1 MAKLMSLSSLPGPQ
15 QGQVKKEKV
24 SSLIPVLARHL
35 AKADQPRQ
43 QQSSVSSLKLFSQ
56 VSEVRSHCYGLL
68 EEDNEEL
75 MTFVY
80 DQCGKMDNLT
90 EAASA
95 SNTNKAWA
103 FEEEDLIM
111 ALARDSSEDV
121 KRRRRKD
128 SLDLAHQEALE
139 AVAAAG
145 GPSRTKA
152 AFMDILPVVRSM
164 LQSEESRKRKNS
176 ETKKQQ
182 RRGGSSRSR
191 FIHYFDSVSF
201 SGRCLQTLLDPFSSP
216 LAS

>member
-35 AKADQPRQ
+35 AKADQPQ

-103 FEEEDLIM
+103 SVEEDLIM
-111 ALARDSSEDV
+111 ALARDSSDWSME
-121 KRRRRKD
+121 
-128 SLDLAHQEALE
+128 
-139 AVAAAG
+139 
-145 GPSRTKA
+145 RTTGRMSIKA
-152 AFMDILPVVRSM
+152 AFVLLGPPAAA
-164 LQSEESRKRKNS
+164 
-176 ETKKQQ
+176 TA
-182 RRGGSSRSR
+182 SS
-191 FIHYFDSVSF
+191 
-201 SGRCLQTLLDPFSSP
+201 
-216 LAS
+216 AS